1 MKTPYKILIYQYLF
15 KNIIT
20 FKVQDKGIQVRYE
33 NENLW
38 LTQKLMAELFAFST
52 NNMSLH

>member
-15 KNIIT
+15 KNIIA

-38 LTQKLMAELFAFST
+38 LTQKSMAELFAFST